1 MDIKRNFSLSQYN
14 SFGVDHNAKYFVEIE
29 NLDQIENFL
38 NDNNFKKLEKLILGG
53 GSNILF
59 TKDFEGII
67 LLNKI
72 SGIKKLKE
80 DKNNITLRVGSGE
93 NWDNFVSYCV
103 KNEYYGIENLSLIP
117 GSVGAAPI
125 QNIGAY
131 GVEIKTFIE
140 SVNGLFLESVK
151 EKKFDNKSC
160 LFEYRNS
167 IFKNQLKN
175 KFFITSVDF
184 KLNKRG
190 NFNLSYKDLNN
201 LNKESL
207 TLSLL
212 RKKIIDI
219 RNSKLPN
226 PEEIGNAG
234 SFFKNPLVDKYSID
248 KIRKTFD
255 DLIFFTD
262 NGKYKIPAAWLIEK
276 CGWKGFE
283 EGNIGVSKKH
293 ALVIVNYGE
302 KDGNK
307 IDTLSNKII
316 KDVKEKFNI
325 VLEPEVNIF

>member
-1 MDIKRNFSLSQYN
+1 MCIRDS
-14 SFGVDHNAKYFVEIE
+14 
-29 NLDQIENFL
+29 
-38 NDNNFKKLEKLILGG
+38 
-53 GSNILF
+53 
-59 TKDFEGII
+59 
-67 LLNKI
+67 
-72 SGIKKLKE
+72 
-80 DKNNITLRVGSGE
+80 
-93 NWDNFVSYCV
+93 
-103 KNEYYGIENLSLIP
+103 
-117 GSVGAAPI
+117 
-125 QNIGAY
+125 
-131 GVEIKTFIE
+131 
-140 SVNGLFLESVK
+140 
-151 EKKFDNKSC
+151 
-160 LFEYRNS
+160 
-167 IFKNQLKN
+167 
-175 KFFITSVDF
+175 
-184 KLNKRG
+184 
-190 NFNLSYKDLNN
+190 SYKDLNN

-226 PEEIGNAG
+226 PLEIGNAG